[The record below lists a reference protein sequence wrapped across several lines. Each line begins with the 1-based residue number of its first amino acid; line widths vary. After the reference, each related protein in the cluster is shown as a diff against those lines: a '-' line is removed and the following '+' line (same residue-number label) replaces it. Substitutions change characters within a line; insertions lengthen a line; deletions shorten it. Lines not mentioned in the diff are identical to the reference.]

1 MTSVMVTRARHPLQG
16 RSLQVLG
23 QMCRHGQMELL
34 VVLPDGSKSLI
45 PAAWTDRDAAA
56 GQAAADEGADATT
69 LGTLADLLGAC
80 VVVSALV
87 ARAGEAEGQA
97 ARQPPC
103 KEDNRAACTAQSDA
117 RPATGA
123 TPGRCRPPSRA
134 ATGRGDQDAG
144 PADRQGRGGD
154 CPGGRR

>member
-56 GQAAADEGADATT
+56 GQAADDEGAHATT

-87 ARAGEAEGQA
+87 ARAGDPEGQA
-97 ARQPPC
+97 A
-103 KEDNRAACTAQSDA
+103 
-117 RPATGA
+117 
-123 TPGRCRPPSRA
+123 A
-134 ATGRGDQDAG
+134 ATV
-144 PADRQGRGGD
+144 QGGQP
-154 CPGGRR
+154 CSLYSSV